1 MCIRDRYEIA
11 PQTLPE
17 LEKNNYE
24 LEIKERFN
32 DNDKVKWNS
41 KNKILA
47 SLETD
52 IDKMISDESEKIE
65 FKQRVIT
72 FLNTESAKWD

>member
-1 MCIRDRYEIA
+1 VRILYEIA
-11 PQTLPE
+11 PHTLPE

-32 DNDKVKWNS
+32 DNDKAKWNS
-41 KNKILA
+41 KNRILS
-47 SLETD
+47 SLEND
-52 IDKMISDESEKIE
+52 IDKMIDNENDKIE

-72 FLNTESAKWD
+72 FLNNESAKWN

>member
-1 MCIRDRYEIA
+1 MLLYEIA

-52 IDKMISDESEKIE
+52 IDKMISDESDKIE